1 MKKNKMILNKMT
13 IDKSS
18 MGKSPWILS
27 LTMAIT
33 LQLASQAITY
43 ADNLNMKDANIRV
56 LIEAVSRITGKVFV
70 LDPRVNNQKV
80 TILSPPGVDLNKD
93 EIYAIFLSA
102 LKMNQLAAI
111 EDGPVVK
118 ITQDQLAKSEAVP
131 VEYDS
136 GGTNHGDALITRII
150 KVKNV
155 EAKQLQSILRSLI
168 RPTGLLAVYA
178 ESNVI
183 VIHDRASNIDRLVK
197 IIRQVDKESDV
208 SMEIIA
214 LENANAGEIVG
225 ILERLEKRSTAT
237 KGGGRSVPNIVAD
250 ERTNSILISGE
261 TNSRLRIRAIIAQLD
276 SQVESSGNTKVFYLR
291 YSKAEDLKGVLLGQA
306 KIVAAE
312 TSSTAG
318 TTKSTQSRSRSSSS
332 NQQNYNIES
341 HEATNSLII
350 TAPPGMMKTFESV
363 IKQLDIR
370 LAQVLV
376 EAIIVEVSE
385 NQAEQLGIQWLFAGD
400 DGTQPV
406 GGTNFT
412 NTGPGIIS
420 LAGAAAA
427 RRGTDNGSVTV
438 VNPDTGIS
446 TTTNNTTNGDNGAAL
461 GQILSG
467 VQGLAVGIANKGLDW
482 AAFLRALSTD
492 TESNILSTPSIMALD
507 NVQASIHVG
516 QEVPI
521 ITGSATGSNNANPF
535 QTVARQEI
543 GVKLEITPQINE
555 GDAVIL
561 ELSQEVSSIAGAT
574 ATDIVINKRTIN
586 TTILVESGSTIV
598 IGGLID
604 DDIQE
609 STQSIPIL
617 GDIPILGQLFRSQ
630 ATTKTKRNLMVF
642 IRPTI
647 VRDEASVSSLTSKK
661 YNFMRA
667 RQLERQAEGVNLLS
681 SDTIT
686 PILPEFND
694 ALALPPSYEAAKN
707 NEEENDNDND

>member
-1 MKKNKMILNKMT
+1 MIKNKMVLKKMAINKP
-13 IDKSS
+13 S
-18 MGKSPWILS
+18 MNKSPWLLS
-27 LTMAIT
+27 LTMAVT
-33 LQLASQAITY
+33 VQLASQAIAY

-80 TILSPPGVDLNKD
+80 TILSPPNVDLNKD

-111 EDGPVVK
+111 EDGPLIK

-136 GGTNHGDALITRII
+136 GGTNYGDALITRII

-183 VIHDRASNIDRLVK
+183 VIHDRASNIERLVK

-208 SMEIIA
+208 SMEIIP
-214 LENANAGEIVG
+214 LQNANAGEIVG
-225 ILERLEKRSTAT
+225 ILERLEKRATAT
-237 KGGGRSVPNIVAD
+237 KGGGRSTPNIVAD

-261 TNSRLRIRAIIAQLD
+261 TNSRLRLRAIIAQLD

-291 YSKAEDLKGVLLGQA
+291 YSKAEDLKSVLLGQA

-312 TSSTAG
+312 TSTGGA
-318 TTKSTQSRSRSSSS
+318 TNSTQSRSRSGSS

-350 TAPPGMMKTFESV
+350 SAPPGMMKTFESV
-363 IKQLDIR
+363 IRQLDIR

-385 NQAEQLGIQWLFAGD
+385 NQAEQFGVQWLFAGD
-400 DGTQPV
+400 GSQPA

-412 NTGPGIIS
+412 NTGPGIIDI
-420 LAGAAAA
+420 AGAAVA
-427 RRGTDNGSVTV
+427 RSGIDSGSTTV
-438 VNPDTGIS
+438 VNPETGIS
-446 TTTNNTTNGDNGAAL
+446 TTTTNRSNGDNGAAL
-461 GQILSG
+461 GAVLSG

-507 NVQASIHVG
+507 NQKASIHVG

-586 TTILVESGSTIV
+586 TSILVESGSTIV

-617 GDIPILGQLFRSQ
+617 GDLPIIGQLFRSQ

-647 VRDEASVSSLTSKK
+647 VRDEASIASLTSKK
-661 YNFMRA
+661 YSFMRA
-667 RQLERQAEGVNLLS
+667 RQLERQAEGVNLMS

-694 ALALPPSYEAAKN
+694 ALALPPIY
-707 NEEENDNDND
+707 EEEKETNNDYD

>member
-1 MKKNKMILNKMT
+1 MVEQKVIVKNMKVKKHSVRKN
-13 IDKSS
+13 
-18 MGKSPWILS
+18 PWILS
-27 LTMAIT
+27 VTMALT
-33 LQLASQAITY
+33 FQLVFQAVTY

-70 LDPRVNNQKV
+70 LDPRVNSQKV
-80 TILSPPGVDLNKD
+80 TILSPPNVDLNKD

-136 GGTNHGDALITRII
+136 GGTHFGDALITRII

-183 VIHDRASNIDRLVK
+183 VIHDRASNIERLVK

-208 SMEIIA
+208 SMEIIP

-225 ILERLEKRSTAT
+225 ILERLEKRTTAA

-291 YSKAEDLKGVLLGQA
+291 YSKADELKTVLLGQA

-312 TSSTAG
+312 SSSTAG
-318 TTKSTQSRSRSSSS
+318 SAQNTQSRSRSRSS

-350 TAPPGMMKTFESV
+350 SAPPGMMKTFESV
-363 IKQLDIR
+363 IRQLDIR

-385 NQAEQLGIQWLFAGD
+385 NQAKQLGVQWLFAGD
-400 DGTQPV
+400 GSQPA

-412 NTGPGIIS
+412 NTGPGIINI
-420 LAGAAAA
+420 AGAALA

-461 GQILSG
+461 GAVLSG

-507 NVQASIHVG
+507 NTKASIHVG

-535 QTVARQEI
+535 QTVDRQEI

-561 ELSQEVSSIAGAT
+561 ELSQEVSSVAGAT

-586 TTILVESGSTIV
+586 TSVLVESGSTIV

-617 GDIPILGQLFRSQ
+617 GDIPIIGQLFRSQ

-647 VRDEASVSSLTSKK
+647 VRDEASISSLTSKK
-661 YNFMRA
+661 YSFMRA
-667 RQLERQAEGVNLLS
+667 RQLERQAEGVNLMS
-681 SDTIT
+681 SDTKT

-694 ALALPPSYEAAKN
+694 SLALPPSYDEKDEKEKN
-707 NEEENDNDND
+707 NDND

>member
-1 MKKNKMILNKMT
+1 
-13 IDKSS
+13 
-18 MGKSPWILS
+18 
-27 LTMAIT
+27 
-33 LQLASQAITY
+33 
-43 ADNLNMKDANIRV
+43 MKDANIRV

-80 TILSPPGVDLNKD
+80 TILSPPNVDLNKD
-93 EIYAIFLSA
+93 EIYGIFLSA

-136 GGTNHGDALITRII
+136 GGTSQGDALITRII

-183 VIHDRASNIDRLVK
+183 VIHDRASNIERLVK

-208 SMEIIA
+208 SMEIIP
-214 LENANAGEIVG
+214 LKNANAGEIVG
-225 ILERLEKRSTAT
+225 IIERLEKRATTT
-237 KGGGRSVPNIVAD
+237 KGAGRSAPNIVAD

-276 SQVESSGNTKVFYLR
+276 SQVESTGNTKVFYLR
-291 YSKAEDLKGVLLGQA
+291 YSKAEDLKSVLLGQA

-312 TSSTAG
+312 TTSTAG
-318 TTKSTQSRSRSSSS
+318 TTKNTQSRSRNSS
-332 NQQNYNIES
+332 NQQSYNIES

-363 IKQLDIR
+363 IRQLDIR

-385 NQAEQLGIQWLFAGD
+385 NQADQLGVQWLFAGD
-400 DGTQPV
+400 GSQPA
-406 GGTNFT
+406 GATNFT
-412 NTGPGIIS
+412 NTGPGIINI
-420 LAGAAAA
+420 AGAALA
-427 RRGTDNGSVTV
+427 RRGTDNGSTTVT
-438 VNPDTGIS
+438 NPDTGIS

-461 GQILSG
+461 GTVLSG

-507 NVQASIHVG
+507 NQKASIHVG

-561 ELSQEVSSIAGAT
+561 ELAQEVSSIAGAT
-574 ATDIVINKRTIN
+574 ATDMVINKRTIN
-586 TTILVESGSTIV
+586 TSILVESGSTIV

-609 STQSIPIL
+609 STQSIPLL
-617 GDIPILGQLFRSQ
+617 GDIPIVGQLFRSQ

-647 VRDEASVSSLTSKK
+647 VRDEASISNLTSKK

-681 SDTIT
+681 SDTKT

-694 ALALPPSYEAAKN
+694 ALALPPSYEEAK
-707 NEEENDNDND
+707 DNDND

>member
-1 MKKNKMILNKMT
+1 MT
-13 IDKSS
+13 KTQSFRRSRWLI
-18 MGKSPWILS
+18 S
-27 LTMAIT
+27 LGLAVFIQLFNVSAI
-33 LQLASQAITY
+33 Q

-56 LIEAVSRITGKVFV
+56 LIEAVSRITGKTFV
-70 LDPRVNNQKV
+70 LDPRINNQKI
-80 TILSPPGVDLNKD
+80 TILSPANVDLTKD

-111 EDGPVVK
+111 EDGVVIK
-118 ITQDQLAKSEAVP
+118 ITQDQLAKSEPVP
-131 VEYDS
+131 VESDA
-136 GGTNHGDALITRII
+136 GGNSRGDTLITRVI
-150 KVKNV
+150 KVNNV
-155 EAKQLQSILRSLI
+155 DAKQLTPVLRPLI
-168 RPTGLLAVYA
+168 RQTGHMAVYA

-183 VIHDRASNIDRLVK
+183 VIHDRASNIERLVK

-208 SMEIIA
+208 SMDIIP
-214 LENANAGEIVG
+214 LVNANAAEVVR
-225 ILERLEKRSTAT
+225 ILERLEKRTAT
-237 KGGGRSVPNIVAD
+237 KGASRSVPNIVAD

-261 TNSRLRIRAIIAQLD
+261 TNSRLRLRAIIVQLD
-276 SQVESSGNTKVFYLR
+276 SRQESNGNTRVFYLR
-291 YSKAEDLKGVLLGQA
+291 YSKAEELKSVLLGQA

-312 TSSTAG
+312 SGGAATTGAKRTSN
-318 TTKSTQSRSRSSSS
+318 RSAS
-332 NQQNYNIES
+332 QEYNIES
-341 HEATNSLII
+341 HESTNSLII

-363 IKQLDIR
+363 IRQLDIR

-385 NQAEQLGIQWLFAGD
+385 NKAKELGVQWLFAGND
-400 DGTQPV
+400 TQPA
-406 GGTNFT
+406 GATNFT
-412 NTGPGIIS
+412 NTGVGIINI
-420 LAGAAAA
+420 AGASAMN
-427 RRGTDNGSVTV
+427 RGTENGSTTV

-446 TTTNNTTNGDNGAAL
+446 TTTTNRTDGDNGAAL
-461 GQILSG
+461 GQMLSG

-482 AAFLRALSTD
+482 AMFLRALGTD
-492 TESNILSTPSIMALD
+492 TDSNILSTPSIMALD
-507 NVQASIHVG
+507 NQKASIHVG

-561 ELSQEVSSIAGAT
+561 ELSQEVSSVAGAT
-574 ATDIVINKRTIN
+574 STDIVINKRTIK
-586 TTILVESGSTIV
+586 TSVLVESGSTIV

-609 STQSIPIL
+609 STQKVPLL
-617 GDIPILGQLFRSQ
+617 GDIPIIGYLFSSK

-647 VRDEASVSSLTSKK
+647 VRDEASISSLSSRK

-667 RQLERQAEGVNLLS
+667 RQLERKALGVNLLS
-681 SDTIT
+681 DDTET
-686 PILPEFND
+686 PLLPEFDD
-694 ALALPPSYEAAKN
+694 ALALPPSYE
-707 NEEENDNDND
+707 ETVEQNDESDN

>member
-1 MKKNKMILNKMT
+1 MT
-13 IDKSS
+13 IKIPTLL
-18 MGKSPWILS
+18 KNPWLVSATLAVTVQLLS
-27 LTMAIT
+27 QT
-33 LQLASQAITY
+33 LVY

-70 LDPRVNNQKV
+70 LDPRVNNQKI
-80 TILSPPGVDLNKD
+80 TILSPPNVDLNKD

-111 EDGPVVK
+111 EDGPLVK

-136 GGTNHGDALITRII
+136 DDKNNKNYGDALITRII

-183 VIHDRASNIDRLVK
+183 VIHDRASNIERLVK

-208 SMEIIA
+208 SMEIIP
-214 LENANAGEIVG
+214 LQNANAGEIVR

-237 KGGGRSVPNIVAD
+237 KGGGRAVPNIVAD
-250 ERTNSILISGE
+250 ERTNSILVSGE

-291 YSKAEDLKGVLLGQA
+291 YSKAEDLKSVLVGQA

-312 TSSTAG
+312 SSATAA
-318 TTKSTQSRSRSSSS
+318 SSNAIQSRSRNSS
-332 NQQNYNIES
+332 NQQTYNIES
-341 HEATNSLII
+341 HEATNALII
-350 TAPPGMMKTFESV
+350 TAPLGMMKTFESV
-363 IKQLDIR
+363 IRQLDIR

-385 NQAEQLGIQWLFAGD
+385 NQAEQLGIQWLFSGD
-400 DGTQPV
+400 GGNQPV

-412 NTGPGIIS
+412 NTGPGIIN
-420 LAGAAAA
+420 LAAAAAA
-427 RRGTDNGSVTV
+427 RSGIDNGSTTV
-438 VNPDTGIS
+438 VNPETGIS
-446 TTTNNTTNGDNGAAL
+446 TTTTNRTNGDNGAAL
-461 GQILSG
+461 GAILSG

-482 AAFLRALSTD
+482 AAFLRALSTNTD
-492 TESNILSTPSIMALD
+492 SNILSTPSIMALD
-507 NVQASIHVG
+507 NQKASIHVG

-586 TTILVESGSTIV
+586 TSILVESGSTIV

-647 VRDEASVSSLTSKK
+647 VRDEASVANLTSKK

-667 RQLERQAEGVNLLS
+667 RQLERQADGVNLLS
-681 SDTIT
+681 SDTKT

-694 ALALPPSYEAAKN
+694 ALALPPSFEEAEKK
-707 NEEENDNDND
+707 NDNND